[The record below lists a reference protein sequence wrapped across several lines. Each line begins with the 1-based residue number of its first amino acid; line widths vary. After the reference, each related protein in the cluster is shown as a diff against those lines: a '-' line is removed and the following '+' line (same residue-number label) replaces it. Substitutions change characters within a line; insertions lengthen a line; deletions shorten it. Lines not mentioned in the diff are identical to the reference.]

1 MALMA
6 LLDESAVKV
15 PLKATN
21 KAGIIEELVDLLSAT
36 GKVDDRDALLRA
48 VFERESQGSTGL
60 ENGIAVPHGK
70 TDAVKDICLA
80 VGVAPEGIDFDSADG
95 KPSKLF
101 FLLAGTKGKAGPHI
115 AALSEI
121 ARLAHS
127 ASLIGA
133 LVRAKDSAEL
143 LDLLR

>member
-15 PLKATN
+15 PLLAKD
-21 KAGIIEELVDLLSAT
+21 KAGIIRELVDLLSAS
-36 GKVDDRDALLRA
+36 GKVNDSEALLRA
-48 VFERESQGSTGL
+48 VLERESLGSTGL

-70 TDAVKDICLA
+70 TDAVKDVCLA
-80 VGVAPEGIDFDSADG
+80 VGVAPEGVDFDSADG
-95 KPSKLF
+95 KPSRLF
-101 FLLAGTKGKAGPHI
+101 FLLAAPKGKAGPHI